1 MESKDLLA
9 LKKGAVLLIASG
21 GRKTAVVLQDRPT
34 LAPVGKPGI
43 HRVRL
48 YVYDP
53 SRMPE
58 YAFRP
63 DQNAGMIAH
72 EKRALR
78 EISGDKVLEI
88 VTTTA

>member
-9 LKKGAVLLIASG
+9 LKKGATLLITSG
-21 GRKTAVVLQDRPT
+21 DKTVTVVLQDRPT

-53 SRMPE
+53 SRMPN

-63 DQNAGMIAH
+63 EMDAASIAH
-72 EKRALR
+72 DKRALR

-88 VTTTA
+88 VTGAS